1 MIDFPRHRGA
11 GSSDFDWM
19 QIKIASPDEIRSMF
33 DEMWEAEREDL
44 AAFVE

>member
-19 QIKIASPDEIRSMF
+19 QIKIAAPDEIRSWSYG
-33 DEMWEAEREDL
+33 EVTKPETTVL
-44 AAFVE
+44 